1 MAREKQDNAPETS
14 LFSFSQEPAHV
25 PGQDRSGVST
35 SDVTNPESMGFGKR
49 RPADEAVAA
58 MPFASSSDATD
69 LGPQYG
75 YRKSRFRRHDEV
87 SIYTDQMDSRYAMDS
102 RKRMLVILTV
112 LVIVLIPVFVIAPTS
127 WLSQQG
133 MARGLAGF
141 IEALQSNVT
150 AIGHWI
156 TGVPDGNGIQI
167 VFWQILAVAI
177 VGAALS
183 LNGAVYQGA
192 MKNALASPSTLGVMS
207 GGTLGTLV
215 YTLAFVA
222 PESAEITEKGYIAF
236 TTEEMNAYV
245 SSLDP
250 LEYFWMIQGRAL
262 CSVIGCFTVVAL
274 VLLIAHIAG
283 RGKVSKSAL
292 IIAGQVFASVI
303 AGVVAIARTYVS
315 LYGSDAQIE
324 AMRSVVGGSVS
335 SIMSPF
341 DLALIG
347 VPLLIGFIIIMRLR
361 FRLNL
366 LTFNDD
372 EARSLGISVAGT
384 RNAVM
389 IVCTVMTAV
398 IVSFCGNVGFVGFIV
413 PHLARMMVGPD
424 LRYLIPASALLG
436 AVYLL
441 VANYLMSLGGILV
454 SSLGLF
460 TSLIGVV
467 FFIVAIIQQRR
478 RGNVDWI

>member
-1 MAREKQDNAPETS
+1 MAREKQDSPPVDS
-14 LFSFSQEPAHV
+14 LFSFPSGDASV
-25 PGQDRSGVST
+25 PGQNKKGVSS
-35 SDVTNPESMGFGKR
+35 SDITNPESIGLGKK
-49 RPADEAVAA
+49 RPADEAVATL
-58 MPFASSSDATD
+58 PFASDSNTSD

-75 YRKSRFRRHDEV
+75 YRKSRFRRKDEV
-87 SIYTDQMDSRYAMDS
+87 SVYTEQMNVRHAMDS
-102 RKRMLVILTV
+102 RKRAIIILTV
-112 LVIVLIPVFVIAPTS
+112 LTLVLIPVFVIAPTS
-127 WLSQQG
+127 WLTESG
-133 MARGLAGF
+133 MSRGFAGWV
-141 IEALQSNVT
+141 ETLQSNIAAVGNWVSG
-150 AIGHWI
+150 I
-156 TGVPDGNGIQI
+156 PDGNGIRI
-167 VFWQILAVAI
+167 VFWQTLAVAI

-215 YTLAFVA
+215 YTLVFVA
-222 PESAEITEKGYIAF
+222 PDSATIAEQGYIAF
-236 TTEEMNAYV
+236 STYEMEALV
-245 SSLDP
+245 FSLDP
-250 LEYFWMIQGRAL
+250 FEYFWMVQGRAL
-262 CSVIGCFTVVAL
+262 CSVAGCFAVVGL

-303 AGVVAIARTYVS
+303 AGVVAVARTYVM
-315 LYGSDAQIE
+315 LYGSEAQME
-324 AMRSVVGGSVS
+324 AMRAIVGGSVS

-347 VPLLIGFIIIMRLR
+347 IPLLIGFIIIMRLR

-372 EARSLGISVAGT
+372 EARALGISVVGT

-398 IVSFCGNVGFVGFIV
+398 VVSFCGSVGFVGFIV
-413 PHLARMMVGPD
+413 PHLARMIVGPD

-436 AVYLL
+436 SVYLL
-441 VANYLMSLGGILV
+441 VADYLMSLGAV
-454 SSLGLF
+454 QSSSLGMF
-460 TSLIGVV
+460 TSLVGVV
-467 FFIVAIIQQRR
+467 FFIAAIVQQRR